1 MPALPPCYDP
11 LTEQQDQQQQFLMGG
26 HILVDQIVPQSG
38 GAAPQSQPQP
48 APHQQSWKTASAT
61 NGGATSSS
69 ATRHAASSGG
79 NTGLAPDSFSNNAS
93 IPIHHQHQQ
102 HPQCPHQY
110 TSTRKNPTDTDGTVM
125 LSMGVGSSRVGT
137 AFSSGAVPLP
147 GTTTNS
153 SSLSPNNYV
162 SPRSSSS
169 GGIDNTSSINNTT
182 TTNKN
187 GNGNVSNIFVGGH
200 HDLPSMMASTSNN
213 TNYGFPPNT
222 TAVGAYP
229 QQHQQQQHLI
239 GSSSANFAG
248 SNQQS
253 TNNVLATLEQLR
265 MSLGLGN
272 NNDQQQRNQH
282 DLINEAIYSL
292 LVNMAL
298 NDDTQRAGFGAT
310 TRAGNG
316 IDLSALLILIQQE
329 QQRRRQQQEQR
340 DRQITELLASL
351 SARNNSAPRNQRFD
365 NAFHTSP
372 VVGDNLMNYN
382 HENSQQNTNYYAA
395 PVAGAPR
402 ADGGSVNALLLS
414 ALLEQTYPSV
424 SDNVPGTNGNGA
436 VQTSMGRTPYFYDEA
451 HNSRTGV
458 GTNDCRGNGINGLG
472 YSLGRNFENLE
483 TGRSSTEGQG
493 FNGGVN
499 NSGGLN
505 LMHIMSA
512 YNVLHGNHG
521 PSAGMSGGSIYN
533 SNNLPYSTD
542 HMTRSS
548 DMFNPQGNIAST
560 EQHGVISGSGK
571 GIALMRTPLH
581 IVGSNTVYH
590 HHSGSSYPDDR
601 DSCGAT
607 SRKDV
612 QMQQSRVGFEND
624 SRKASSSLS
633 GNTSNDELPYRG
645 SFAANE
651 NLKSCSSNTDDASS
665 ED

>member
-1 MPALPPCYDP
+1 
-11 LTEQQDQQQQFLMGG
+11 
-26 HILVDQIVPQSG
+26 
-38 GAAPQSQPQP
+38 
-48 APHQQSWKTASAT
+48 
-61 NGGATSSS
+61 
-69 ATRHAASSGG
+69 
-79 NTGLAPDSFSNNAS
+79 
-93 IPIHHQHQQ
+93 
-102 HPQCPHQY
+102 
-110 TSTRKNPTDTDGTVM
+110 
-125 LSMGVGSSRVGT
+125 
-137 AFSSGAVPLP
+137 
-147 GTTTNS
+147 
-153 SSLSPNNYV
+153 
-162 SPRSSSS
+162 
-169 GGIDNTSSINNTT
+169 
-182 TTNKN
+182 
-187 GNGNVSNIFVGGH
+187 
-200 HDLPSMMASTSNN
+200 
-213 TNYGFPPNT
+213 
-222 TAVGAYP
+222 
-229 QQHQQQQHLI
+229 
-239 GSSSANFAG
+239 
-248 SNQQS
+248 
-253 TNNVLATLEQLR
+253 
-265 MSLGLGN
+265 
-272 NNDQQQRNQH
+272 
-282 DLINEAIYSL
+282 
-292 LVNMAL
+292 
-298 NDDTQRAGFGAT
+298 
-310 TRAGNG
+310 
-316 IDLSALLILIQQE
+316 
-329 QQRRRQQQEQR
+329 
-340 DRQITELLASL
+340 
-351 SARNNSAPRNQRFD
+351 
-365 NAFHTSP
+365 
-372 VVGDNLMNYN
+372 MNYN